1 MGLTIGRILVI
12 VALLGAGYFAYI
24 QWGGNQK
31 LAEVA
36 AADPYEAAALKF
48 GGGLFQDAAD
58 LYEKAIAAEPDDA
71 RAVEAE
77 FRIARCHEQLKHNAE
92 ARQRYLA
99 FAEKHPT
106 DPNAPTA
113 RERAQKLELLSK

>member
-1 MGLTIGRILVI
+1 MGMTLGRILLI
-12 VALLGAGYFAYI
+12 AALIGAGYFAYT

-31 LAEVA
+31 LAEVT

-48 GGGLFQDAAD
+48 SGGLFEQAIEV
-58 LYEKAIAAEPDDA
+58 YEQAIAAEPSDA

-77 FRIARCHEQLKHNAE
+77 FRVARCYEQLNRPQT

-99 FAEKHPT
+99 FAEKHPNHA
-106 DPNAPTA
+106 NAPLA